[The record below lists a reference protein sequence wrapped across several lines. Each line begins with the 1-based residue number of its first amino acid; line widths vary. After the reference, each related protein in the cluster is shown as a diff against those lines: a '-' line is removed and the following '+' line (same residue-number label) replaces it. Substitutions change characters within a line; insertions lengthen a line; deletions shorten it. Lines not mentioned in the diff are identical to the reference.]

1 MHDLGW
7 EGGESSQTQE
17 AKELGNGNE
26 GKEKCKLNK
35 IGFLCVSVCVC
46 GVSVVR
52 VNLLT
57 QGFCARRGL

>member
-26 GKEKCKLNK
+26 GEEKCKLNK
-35 IGFLCVSVCVC
+35 IGFLCVYVCVC
-46 GVSVVR
+46 VVS
-52 VNLLT
+52 LWSE
-57 QGFCARRGL
+57 